1 MFDRIAGVYDL
12 MNTAMTAGMHHRWR
26 ERAADRAEL
35 SPGDAALDLCCGTGD
50 LALELARRVG
60 AGGRVVGCDFSERM
74 LELARRK
81 AGERGAS
88 QARFEWAD
96 ALELPYAEGSFDA
109 VTVGFG
115 VRNLVDLER
124 GLAEMARVL
133 KPGGRAVILEITQP
147 RRRPLSTFYSLWFDR
162 LVPLLGTL
170 AGDRDA
176 YTYLPESV
184 RRFPSPEG
192 LAAMMAG
199 VRLERIRYLLLAG
212 GIIAIHSGVKEGM
225 NRTAVPPP
233 VTLVLEAADA
243 WLPARM
249 EAVEERLGRLVEG
262 HGEALAADAGATLA
276 AGGKRLRPMLVLLSA
291 GPRGAEAAIR
301 AATAIELVHM
311 ATLVH
316 DDVLDAAPLRRGHPT
331 VLARS
336 GRGRA
341 LAVGDLLFSR
351 AFGDLV
357 EGGSRQQVELLSQG
371 LGGAGARRAGSAAR
385 RLRRLDLR
393 RAIPG
398 ALRAEDGS
406 PVRVRL
412 RDRAARRLRARR
424 GPERRPRAALEV
436 FGREIGLAF
445 QLLDDVLDVTGPPER
460 TGKARG
466 TDLLDG
472 TVTLPLILARE
483 RDQRLAEL
491 EPARARRRGRGG
503 GLRPDRGDGRPRP
516 GEGRRPQARGA
527 RQARPGALRARP
539 RSATAARAGRRRR
552 RRAVLRGPRSLRG
565 GCGPRSG
572 RGRSG
577 RCGPPCSP
585 G

>member
-35 SPGDAALDLCCGTGD
+35 APGDAALDLCCGTGD

-109 VTVGFG
+109 VAVGFG

-199 VRLERIRYLLLAG
+199 AG
-212 GIIAIHSGVKEGM
+212 WSGF
-225 NRTAVPPP
+225 
-233 VTLVLEAADA
+233 
-243 WLPARM
+243 
-249 EAVEERLGRLVEG
+249 
-262 HGEALAADAGATLA
+262 ATCCS
-276 AGGKRLRPMLVLLSA
+276 P
-291 GPRGAEAAIR
+291 
-301 AATAIELVHM
+301 
-311 ATLVH
+311 
-316 DDVLDAAPLRRGHPT
+316 
-331 VLARS
+331 
-336 GRGRA
+336 
-341 LAVGDLLFSR
+341 
-351 AFGDLV
+351 
-357 EGGSRQQVELLSQG
+357 
-371 LGGAGARRAGSAAR
+371 AGSSR
-385 RLRRLDLR
+385 ST
-393 RAIPG
+393 PG
-398 ALRAEDGS
+398 
-406 PVRVRL
+406 
-412 RDRAARRLRARR
+412 
-424 GPERRPRAALEV
+424 
-436 FGREIGLAF
+436 
-445 QLLDDVLDVTGPPER
+445 
-460 TGKARG
+460 
-466 TDLLDG
+466 
-472 TVTLPLILARE
+472 
-483 RDQRLAEL
+483 
-491 EPARARRRGRGG
+491 
-503 GLRPDRGDGRPRP
+503 
-516 GEGRRPQARGA
+516 
-527 RQARPGALRARP
+527 
-539 RSATAARAGRRRR
+539 
-552 RRAVLRGPRSLRG
+552 
-565 GCGPRSG
+565 
-572 RGRSG
+572 
-577 RCGPPCSP
+577 
-585 G
+585 